1 MKTQIV
7 RRNMADVCVLK
18 ADEIRLQRNQ
28 IPESE
33 IAQNFV
39 EEEARNNDL
48 TRFERFKRWSKKT
61 WVEFLWLLY
70 PLRVSLQQSL
80 WAQETS

>member
-33 IAQNFV
+33 IAQNIV
-39 EEEARNNDL
+39 EEEARNNDP
-48 TRFERFKRWSKKT
+48 TRFERFNRWSKKT
-61 WVEFLWLLY
+61 WVEFL
-70 PLRVSLQQSL
+70 
-80 WAQETS
+80 